1 MTLRMS
7 TLFEDSFRAMI
18 KNLNSAKRRSN
29 KDKENASKKRLP
41 RSTRNNGAGPSN
53 SQRNHH
59 SGDSDDDDGNHP
71 QRNGTAGRTRR
82 TQAQSNG
89 VSSSSQAR
97 DALPSTNKRL
107 RPSRLKSSDD
117 EDSSESSSE
126 SSDNSDES
134 SGIPLADLG
143 KSPKKAHKR
152 RTTQKRATVSS
163 SSAKQKSRN
172 TKRRKVVSEE
182 EPEHENSE
190 NDSVDKRQSSPEPK
204 TSRRSGRMAPS
215 RRIQSSSDDNGSKSN
230 HNDKQRRTSRRPKRY
245 ESDQSF
251 HVEAPNRRTA
261 DSDSDKPR
269 ATRESAK
276 KKFIEWAITSGD
288 EDDDD
293 EDFEQKPQTSSQALR
308 SAARQ
313 SARKKVIGTDSDQSE
328 KKPKPVPSRRS
339 TRTQRVSQSQ
349 SQSQDDGSDDDSD
362 EEDKP
367 STSTSVRSSRLNGQ
381 PPVQA
386 SATLRTTR
394 SSQNQQ
400 APRSSSG
407 NTDHNYGEP
416 GPSSSAAA
424 PPRQTRST
432 MILSR
437 HQRNADELD
446 RSGLEDSSL
455 ATNNQNTRLLRL
467 RSVNLRAAPTP
478 ASNFEALNGIRR
490 TMRNRATHNYFE
502 DENEN
507 DADDTSNRFQP
518 SHQNQVRTRVTR
530 QEPPEDPSEDSD
542 SFSDEDK
549 TPLKSMASSSK
560 KTHEHNTRRGS
571 AAVNRVKRNLYSDDE
586 QVCGTISLASADTQS

>member
-1 MTLRMS
+1 MMTLRMS
-7 TLFEDSFRAMI
+7 TLFDDSFRAMI

-29 KDKENASKKRLP
+29 KDKDNVEKKRLS
-41 RSTRNNGAGPSN
+41 RSTRNNGAGPST
-53 SQRNHH
+53 SRINHH
-59 SGDSDDDDGNHP
+59 SGDSDDDDGDHRP
-71 QRNGTAGRTRR
+71 LNGKAGRSRR
-82 TQAQSNG
+82 AHAQSNG
-89 VSSSSQAR
+89 VSSSSQTR
-97 DALPSTNKRL
+97 DALPSSNKRL

-117 EDSSESSSE
+117 EDGSSDSSSE
-126 SSDNSDES
+126 SSDNSEDS

-152 RTTQKRATVSS
+152 LTTQKRATVSS
-163 SSAKQKSRN
+163 SSAKRKSRN
-172 TKRRKVVSEE
+172 TKRRKVDSDE
-182 EPEHENSE
+182 EPEPENSDNE
-190 NDSVDKRQSSPEPK
+190 SCDKSRSSPEPK
-204 TSRRSGRMAPS
+204 SSRRSGRMAPN
-215 RRIQSSSDDNGSKSN
+215 RRLQSSSDDNGSKSN

-251 HVEAPNRRTA
+251 HVEAPNRNTA

-313 SARKKVIGTDSDQSE
+313 SARKKAIRSDSDQSD
-328 KKPKPVPSRRS
+328 KKSKPVPSRRS

-349 SQSQDDGSDDDSD
+349 SQSQSQDDESEDDSD
-362 EEDKP
+362 EQDKP
-367 STSTSVRSSRLNGQ
+367 STSTSVRSSRHNGQ
-381 PPVQA
+381 PIVQT

-400 APRSSSG
+400 APRSSTG

-416 GPSSSAAA
+416 GPSSLAVA

-446 RSGLEDSSL
+446 RSGLEDSTL

-490 TMRNRATHNYFE
+490 TMRNRATHNYYE

-507 DADDTSNRFQP
+507 DAEDTANRFQP

-586 QVCGTISLASADTQS
+586 QVCCTI